1 MPVDFD
7 RYSGSMSSYSAATT
21 IHSFCRLLSFSTS
34 TASFFLAF
42 KPMMFWLMLSL
53 IVSSITTTTT
63 TTNAFSIRDV
73 LVGRVAAKRTSSSDE
88 LVQCPTWHPFQCPN
102 GECIPIK
109 YLCDGSPDCSDEYD
123 ENSAMCTAA
132 IRPPVEETASFLK
145 ALLQAH
151 GKDFLVKLFGPT
163 AKESLA
169 AMGGVD
175 KVAVA
180 LSQSPTIDVFAREM
194 KLGDEEMARMGAV
207 LQAIVSGQD
216 SGLTANEA
224 ADFRFFVQKLQE
236 TGFF

>member
-1 MPVDFD
+1 
-7 RYSGSMSSYSAATT
+7 
-21 IHSFCRLLSFSTS
+21 
-34 TASFFLAF
+34 
-42 KPMMFWLMLSL
+42 MLFL
-53 IVSSITTTTT
+53 IVGSGTTRTTTA
-63 TTNAFSIRDV
+63 NAFSIREV
-73 LVGRVAAKRTSSSDE
+73 LLGRTVVATGNKRTTAANGGGGAGTDE

-132 IRPPVEETASFLK
+132 IRPPVEETAAFLK

-163 AKESLA
+163 AKDSLA

-175 KVAVA
+175 KVAVT
-180 LSQSPTIDVFAREM
+180 LSQSPTIDVFGTEM
-194 KLGDEEMARMGAV
+194 KLGDEEIARMGAV
-207 LQAIVSGQD
+207 LEAIVSGQN
-216 SGLTANEA
+216 SGLTPNEA